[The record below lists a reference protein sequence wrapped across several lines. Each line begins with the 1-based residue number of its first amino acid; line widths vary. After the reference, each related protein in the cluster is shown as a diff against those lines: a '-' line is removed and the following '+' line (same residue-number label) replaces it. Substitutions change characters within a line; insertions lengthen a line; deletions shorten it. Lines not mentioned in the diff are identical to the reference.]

1 MTTVQSNYL
10 QNTDLELVSNILK
23 GHTNSFTLLY
33 KRYYGKVFSKCFQ
46 ITKSRDLSE
55 DLSQDIF
62 MKLYLQLHKFDKRS
76 SFSTWL
82 YAIVNNYCIDY
93 IRKQKHKISFTEI
106 ENSALNISSDK
117 EAELE
122 QTISFLDQDVKELL
136 KILSSSEQQL
146 LNWKYLEKLSIK
158 QIKQKTNLSESAVK
172 MRLKRAKEKVAKNNF
187 FCKKSDLSM
196 ESSSNKKTII

>member
-10 QNTDLELVSNILK
+10 QYTDLELVSNILK

-62 MKLYLQLHKFDKRS
+62 IKLYLQLHKFDRRS

-82 YAIVNNYCIDY
+82 YAIVNNYCIDH
-93 IRKQKHKISFTEI
+93 IRKQKNKVSFEEI
-106 ENSALNISSDK
+106 ENSLLNIPSEKEDEK
-117 EAELE
+117 EA
-122 QTISFLDQDVKELL
+122 TISFLDQDLNELL
-136 KILSSSEQQL
+136 KILSIEEQQL
-146 LNWKYLEKLSIK
+146 LNWKYLDKLSIK
-158 QIKQKTNLSESAVK
+158 EIQKNTNLSESAVK
-172 MRLKRAKEKVAKNNF
+172 MRLKRAKEKVAKNKNI
-187 FCKKSDLSM
+187 S
-196 ESSSNKKTII
+196 